1 MRPIGLSS
9 AMTSKKTRGK
19 LIFLATLAKSRTN
32 VRKDGRLGRAVARKW
47 LVWLKVES
55 IDSRQIDL
63 NAISYARS
71 LRKSTLLRAILYVY
85 LMQMPSNAFPNKT
98 LLVLAIIM

>member
-9 AMTSKKTRGK
+9 ATTSKKTRGK
-19 LIFLATLAKSRTN
+19 LIFLASLAKSRTN
-32 VRKDGRLGRAVARKW
+32 VRKDGRLERAVARKW

-71 LRKSTLLRAILYVY
+71 LRKSNLIRAILYIY
-85 LMQMPSNAFPNKT
+85 LM
-98 LLVLAIIM
+98 